1 MKLSEIKLNLRK
13 ALEEDANEIFLSSEY
28 QQFLGGTMYALL
40 KETEYSNIY
49 LNLYSDKTATAST
62 DGQKIRL
69 SIDGVLTSFAQNN
82 DEKYL
87 SHIGLL
93 FHECGHLLY
102 TNFKSLNAL
111 RRKFVNLGHLDSA
124 EIQSICYCKDE
135 YTKEL
140 LDMTNVIEDMY
151 IEKCLEKE
159 YAGQV
164 VKALCQ
170 NREYEKAHYGN
181 SDELEKL
188 ALEGKLSQVHAFTYL
203 LHDYCN
209 VHAFKG
215 DENWVELKPAHDLL
229 EKFKPS
235 IDELKS
241 YQESSKKN
249 KILTKIAKEMLALM
263 DNAPKMQMQGQGG
276 NPSNSQ
282 DDSNQQGQ
290 SGQGSDPCQNQQN
303 QEGSQNQ
310 NQGSGQDENSNQSSN
325 QNQGSN
331 GGGKTMVAPNGK
343 REKDL
348 CENKLGGE
356 TSSMLNSTGREPK
369 DKFKPDSSKKSLEER
384 REEAREKKQIQDD
397 LNQALDEI
405 AKDLYK
411 QQEGDKEVLKA
422 LDAIKKETNKSFRV
436 IRPDCWNND
445 YRNEYK
451 KIKNEVKPI
460 ISQASNLINNI
471 LKNFEEPENETK
483 LTSGGKVV
491 VKDLWKQ
498 DGKCFSQYKEGDEMP
513 DVAFGLVI
521 DGSGSMGREK
531 MNAAIKA
538 AVALKEMC
546 NKLDIPCAVISHSS
560 SSFPIERFATFSDD
574 TDFQKISQHSGG
586 GGTCDSMGLYV
597 MGEML
602 LQRPEKEKIMIIIS
616 DGDPNDVGFSGLKT
630 IKKTKIS
637 CGNGNDAV
645 QETKAVVKG
654 FKKCG
659 IQTYGVA
666 LFCYDDIKAIYEKDT
681 IECKNLAELPRKLA
695 KLLKNAVVK

>member
-1 MKLSEIKLNLRK
+1 MKLNEIKMILRK
-13 ALEEDANEIFLSSEY
+13 ALEEDANKIFLSNEY
-28 QQFLGGTMYALL
+28 QQFLSGTMYALL
-40 KETEYSNIY
+40 KETDYSNIY
-49 LNLYSDKTATAST
+49 LKLYSDRAATAAT
-62 DGQKIRL
+62 DGQKIKL

-111 RRKFVNLGHLDSA
+111 RRKFGNLDHLSFD
-124 EIQSICYCKDE
+124 EKQSICYCEDE
-135 YTKEL
+135 YKKEL

-159 YAGQV
+159 FAGQV
-164 VKALCQ
+164 IKALCQ

-215 DENWVELKPAHDLL
+215 DEYWVELKPAHDLL
-229 EKFKPS
+229 EKLKPS
-235 IDELKS
+235 IDELKD
-241 YQESSKKN
+241 YRESTRKN
-249 KILTKIAKEMLALM
+249 KLLTMIAKEMLSLM
-263 DNAPKMQMQGQGG
+263 DNTPKMQMQGQGG
-276 NPSNSQ
+276 SSDSQ
-282 DDSNQQGQ
+282 DDSSQQGQ
-290 SGQGSDPCQNQQN
+290 QGQGSSSYQNQQN
-303 QEGSQNQ
+303 QEGGQ
-310 NQGSGQDENSNQSSN
+310 NQGSGQDENSNQNSN
-325 QNQGSN
+325 QNQSSN
-331 GGGKTMVAPNGK
+331 GGGKTRVAPNGK

-356 TSSMLNSTGREPK
+356 TNSMLNSTGREPK
-369 DKFKPDSSKKSLEER
+369 DKFEPTSSKQSLEER

-397 LNQALDEI
+397 LNQALDEM
-405 AKDLYK
+405 AKDLFK
-411 QQEGDKEVLKA
+411 QQAGDKEVAKA
-422 LDAIKKETNKSFRV
+422 LDNIKKETNKSFRV
-436 IRPDCWNND
+436 IRPDDWNNN
-445 YRNEYK
+445 YKNEYK

-491 VKDLWKQ
+491 VKDLWKK

-513 DVAFGLVI
+513 DVAFGLVV
-521 DGSGSMGREK
+521 DGSGSMGSGK
-531 MNAAIKA
+531 MRAAIKA

-560 SSFPIERFATFSDD
+560 SSYPIKRFATFNDD
-574 TDFQKISQHSGG
+574 TDFQKISQHSGCG
-586 GGTCDSMGLYV
+586 STCDSMGLYV
-597 MGEML
+597 MGELL
-602 LQRPEKEKIMIIIS
+602 LQRPEREKIMIIIS
-616 DGDPNDVGFSGLKT
+616 DGDPNDTGFDGLNV
-630 IKKTKIS
+630 IKKTKI
-637 CGNGNDAV
+637 CDGDDAI

-659 IQTYGVA
+659 VQTYGVA
-666 LFCYDDIKAIYEKDT
+666 LFCYNDIKAIYEKDT

-695 KLLKNAVVK
+695 KILKNAVVK

>member
-1 MKLSEIKLNLRK
+1 MKLNEIKLNLRK
-13 ALEEDANEIFLSSEY
+13 ALEEDANKIFLSSEY

-49 LNLYSDKTATAST
+49 LKLYSDQTATAST
-62 DGQKIRL
+62 DGQKIKL
-69 SIDGVLTSFAQNN
+69 SIDGILTSFAQNN

-111 RRKFVNLGHLDSA
+111 RRKFVNLGHLDSIEA
-124 EIQSICYCKDE
+124 QSICYCQDE

-140 LDMTNVIEDMY
+140 LDITNIIEDMY

-159 YAGQV
+159 FAGQV

-215 DENWVELKPAHDLL
+215 DENWAELKPAHDLL
-229 EKFKPS
+229 EKLKPS
-235 IDELKS
+235 IDELKD

-249 KILTKIAKEMLALM
+249 KILTKIAKEMLSLM
-263 DNAPKMQMQGQGG
+263 NNTPKMQMQGQGG
-276 NPSNSQ
+276 SNDSQ
-282 DDSNQQGQ
+282 DDSSQQGQ
-290 SGQGSDPCQNQQN
+290 QGQGSSSCQNQQN
-303 QEGSQNQ
+303 QEGGQNQ
-310 NQGSGQDENSNQSSN
+310 NQGSGQNESSNQNSN

-331 GGGKTMVAPNGK
+331 GGGKTRVAPNGK

-348 CENKLGGE
+348 CENKLGGK
-356 TSSMLNSTGREPK
+356 TNSMLNSTGREPK
-369 DKFKPDSSKKSLEER
+369 DKFEPTSSKQSLEER

-397 LNQALDEI
+397 LNQALDEM
-405 AKDLYK
+405 AKDLFK
-411 QQEGDKEVLKA
+411 QQAGDKEVAKA
-422 LDAIKKETNKSFRV
+422 LDNIKKETNKSFRV
-436 IRPDCWNND
+436 IRPDDWNNN
-445 YRNEYK
+445 YKNEYK

-491 VKDLWKQ
+491 VKDLWKK

-513 DVAFGLVI
+513 DVAFGLVV
-521 DGSGSMGREK
+521 DGSGSMGSGK
-531 MNAAIKA
+531 MRAAIKA

-560 SSFPIERFATFSDD
+560 SSYPIMRFATFNDD
-574 TDFQKISQHSGG
+574 TDFQKISQHSGCG
-586 GGTCDSMGLYV
+586 STCDSMGLYV

-616 DGDPNDVGFSGLKT
+616 DGDPNDTGFDGLNV
-630 IKKTKIS
+630 IKKTKI
-637 CGNGNDAV
+637 CDGDDAI

-659 IQTYGVA
+659 VQTYGVA
-666 LFCYDDIKAIYEKDT
+666 LFCYNDIKAIYEKDT

-695 KLLKNAVVK
+695 KILKNAVVK

>member
-1 MKLSEIKLNLRK
+1 MKLSEIKMILRK
-13 ALEEDANEIFLSSEY
+13 ALEEDANKIFLSNEY
-28 QQFLGGTMYALL
+28 QQFLSGTMYALL
-40 KETEYSNIY
+40 KETDYSNIY
-49 LNLYSDKTATAST
+49 LKLYSDRAATAAT
-62 DGQKIRL
+62 DGQKIKL

-111 RRKFVNLGHLDSA
+111 RRKFANLDHLDST

-140 LDMTNVIEDMY
+140 LDMTNIIEDMY

-159 YAGQV
+159 FAGQV
-164 VKALCQ
+164 IKALCQ

-188 ALEGKLSQVHAFTYL
+188 AIEGKLSQVHAFTYL

-229 EKFKPS
+229 EKLKPS
-235 IDELKS
+235 IDELKE
-241 YQESSKKN
+241 YRESTRKN
-249 KILTKIAKEMLALM
+249 KLLTMIAKEMLSLM
-263 DNAPKMQMQGQGG
+263 DNTPKMQMQGQGG
-276 NPSNSQ
+276 SSDSQ
-282 DDSNQQGQ
+282 DDSSQQGKQ
-290 SGQGSDPCQNQQN
+290 GQGSSSCQNQQN
-303 QEGSQNQ
+303 QEGGQNQ

-331 GGGKTMVAPNGK
+331 GGGKTRVAPNGK

-348 CENKLGGE
+348 CENRLGGE
-356 TSSMLNSTGREPK
+356 TSSMLKSTGREPK
-369 DKFKPDSSKKSLEER
+369 DKFEPTPSKKSLEER

-397 LNQALDEI
+397 LNQALDEM
-405 AKDLYK
+405 AKDLFK
-411 QQEGDKEVLKA
+411 QQAGDKEVSKA
-422 LDAIKKETNKSFRV
+422 LDNIEKETNKCFRV
-436 IRPDCWNND
+436 IRPDDWNNN
-445 YRNEYK
+445 YKNEYK

-491 VKDLWKQ
+491 VKDLWKK

-521 DGSGSMGREK
+521 DGSGSMGSGK
-531 MNAAIKA
+531 MNATIKA
-538 AVALKEMC
+538 TVALKEMC

-560 SSFPIERFATFSDD
+560 SNYPIKRFATFSDD
-574 TDFQKISQHSGG
+574 TDFQKISQHSGCG
-586 GGTCDSMGLYV
+586 STCDSMGLYV

-602 LQRPEKEKIMIIIS
+602 LQRPEREKIMIIIS
-616 DGDPNDVGFSGLKT
+616 DGDPNDTGFDGLNV
-630 IKKTKIS
+630 IKKTKI
-637 CGNGNDAV
+637 CDGDDAI

-659 IQTYGVA
+659 VQTYGVA
-666 LFCYDDIKAIYEKDT
+666 LFCYNDIKAIYEKDT

-695 KLLKNAVVK
+695 KILKNAVVK

>member
-1 MKLSEIKLNLRK
+1 MKLSEIKMSLRK

-49 LNLYSDKTATAST
+49 LNLYSDHAATATT

-87 SHIGLL
+87 SHVGLL

-102 TNFKSLNAL
+102 TNFKNLNAL

-124 EIQSICYCKDE
+124 EIQSIYFCKDE

-159 YAGQV
+159 FAGQV

-215 DENWVELKPAHDLL
+215 DENWTQLKPAHDLL

-263 DNAPKMQMQGQGG
+263 NNAPKMQMQGQGS
-276 NPSNSQ
+276 NPSYSQ

-290 SGQGSDPCQNQQN
+290 QGQGSDSCQNQQN
-303 QEGSQNQ
+303 QEGGQNQ
-310 NQGSGQDENSNQSSN
+310 NQGSGQDENSNQNSN

-331 GGGKTMVAPNGK
+331 SGGKTRVAPNGK
-343 REKDL
+343 REKEL
-348 CENKLGGE
+348 CESKLGGE

-411 QQEGDKEVLKA
+411 QQEGDKEVSKA
-422 LDAIKKETNKSFRV
+422 LDNIKKETNKSFRV
-436 IRPDCWNND
+436 IRPDCWNGD

-460 ISQASNLINNI
+460 ISQASNLINNV

-521 DGSGSMGREK
+521 DGSGSMGRGK

-560 SSFPIERFATFSDD
+560 SSYPIERFATFSDD

-630 IKKTKIS
+630 IKKTKIP

-659 IQTYGVA
+659 VQTYGVA

-681 IECKNLAELPRKLA
+681 IECKSLSELPRKLA

>member
-1 MKLSEIKLNLRK
+1 MKLSEIKMNLRK

-49 LNLYSDKTATAST
+49 LNLYSDQTATAST
-62 DGQKIRL
+62 DGSKIRL

-111 RRKFVNLGHLDSA
+111 RRKLVNLGHLDSA
-124 EIQSICYCKDE
+124 EIQSIYYCQEE
-135 YTKEL
+135 YKQEL

-159 YAGQV
+159 FAGQV
-164 VKALCQ
+164 VRALCQ

-188 ALEGKLSQVHAFTYL
+188 ALEDKLSQIHAFTYL

-215 DENWVELKPAHDLL
+215 DENWIELKPAHDLL

-235 IDELKS
+235 IDELKD

-249 KILTKIAKEMLALM
+249 KILTKIAKEMLSLM
-263 DNAPKMQMQGQGG
+263 DNTPKMQMQGQGG
-276 NPSNSQ
+276 NPSDSQ

-290 SGQGSDPCQNQQN
+290 QGQGSGSCQNQQN

-310 NQGSGQDENSNQSSN
+310 NQGSGQGENSNQSSN

-331 GGGKTMVAPNGK
+331 GGGKIRVAPNGK

-356 TSSMLNSTGREPK
+356 TSSILNSTGREPK

-411 QQEGDKEVLKA
+411 QQEGDKEVSKA
-422 LDAIKKETNKSFRV
+422 LDTIKKETNKSFRV
-436 IRPDCWNND
+436 IRPDYWDGD

-521 DGSGSMGREK
+521 DGSGSMGHGK

-560 SSFPIERFATFSDD
+560 SSYPIKRFATFNDD

-659 IQTYGVA
+659 VQTYGVA

-681 IECKNLAELPRKLA
+681 IECKNLGELPRKLA
-695 KLLKNAVVK
+695 KLLKKAVVK

>member
-49 LNLYSDKTATAST
+49 LKLYSDQTATAST
-62 DGQKIRL
+62 DGQKIKL

-111 RRKFVNLGHLDSA
+111 RKKFVNLGHLDSA

-159 YAGQV
+159 FAGQV
-164 VKALCQ
+164 IKALRQ

-215 DENWVELKPAHDLL
+215 DENWVELKPAYDLL

-249 KILTKIAKEMLALM
+249 KILTKIAKEMLSLM
-263 DNAPKMQMQGQGG
+263 NNTPKMQMQGQGD

-290 SGQGSDPCQNQQN
+290 QGHGSGSCQNQQN
-303 QEGSQNQ
+303 QECGQNQ

-331 GGGKTMVAPNGK
+331 GGGKTRVAPNGK

-356 TSSMLNSTGREPK
+356 TSSILNSTGREPK

-405 AKDLYK
+405 AKGLYK
-411 QQEGDKEVLKA
+411 QQAGDKEVEKA
-422 LDAIKKETNKSFRV
+422 LDNIKKETNKSFRV
-436 IRPDCWNND
+436 IRPDYWNND
-445 YRNEYK
+445 YKNEYK

-521 DGSGSMGREK
+521 DGSGSMGSGK

-560 SSFPIERFATFSDD
+560 SSYPIKRFATFSDD
-574 TDFQKISQHSGG
+574 TDFQKISQHSGS

-602 LQRPEKEKIMIIIS
+602 LQRPEREKIMIIIS
-616 DGDPNDVGFSGLKT
+616 DGDPNDTGFDGLNV
-630 IKKTKIS
+630 IKKTKI
-637 CGNGNDAV
+637 CGGDDAI

-659 IQTYGVA
+659 VQTYGVA
-666 LFCYDDIKAIYEKDT
+666 LFCYNDIKAIYEKDT
-681 IECKNLAELPRKLA
+681 IECKSLSELPRKLA

>member
-1 MKLSEIKLNLRK
+1 MKLSEIKMILRK
-13 ALEEDANEIFLSSEY
+13 ALEEDANKIFLSNEY
-28 QQFLGGTMYALL
+28 QQFLSGTMYALL
-40 KETEYSNIY
+40 KETDYSNIY
-49 LNLYSDKTATAST
+49 LKLYSNRAATAAT
-62 DGQKIRL
+62 DGQKIKL

-111 RRKFVNLGHLDSA
+111 RRKFGNLDHLSFD
-124 EIQSICYCKDE
+124 EKQSICYCEDE

-159 YAGQV
+159 FAGQV
-164 VKALCQ
+164 IKALCQ

-229 EKFKPS
+229 EKLKPS
-235 IDELKS
+235 IDELKD
-241 YQESSKKN
+241 YRESTRKN
-249 KILTKIAKEMLALM
+249 KLLTMIAKEMLSLM
-263 DNAPKMQMQGQGG
+263 DNTPKMQMQGQGG
-276 NPSNSQ
+276 SSDSQ
-282 DDSNQQGQ
+282 DDSSQQGQ
-290 SGQGSDPCQNQQN
+290 QGQGSSSCQNQQK
-303 QEGSQNQ
+303 QEGGQNQ
-310 NQGSGQDENSNQSSN
+310 NQGSGQDENSNQ
-325 QNQGSN
+325 NQGSN
-331 GGGKTMVAPNGK
+331 SGGKTRVAPNGK

-356 TSSMLNSTGREPK
+356 TNSMLNSTGREPK
-369 DKFKPDSSKKSLEER
+369 DKFEPTSSKQSLEER

-397 LNQALDEI
+397 LNQALDEM
-405 AKDLYK
+405 AKDLFK
-411 QQEGDKEVLKA
+411 QQAGDKEVAKA
-422 LDAIKKETNKSFRV
+422 LDNIKKETNKSFRV
-436 IRPDCWNND
+436 IRPDDWNNN
-445 YRNEYK
+445 YKNEYK

-491 VKDLWKQ
+491 VKDLWKK

-513 DVAFGLVI
+513 DVAFGLVV
-521 DGSGSMGREK
+521 DGSGSMGSGK
-531 MNAAIKA
+531 MRAAIKA

-560 SSFPIERFATFSDD
+560 SSYPIKRFASFNDD

-602 LQRPEKEKIMIIIS
+602 LQRPEREKIMIIIS
-616 DGDPNDVGFSGLKT
+616 DGDPNDTGFDGLNV
-630 IKKTKIS
+630 IKKTKI
-637 CGNGNDAV
+637 CGGDDAI

-659 IQTYGVA
+659 VQTYGVA
-666 LFCYDDIKAIYEKDT
+666 LFCYNDIKAIYEKDT

-695 KLLKNAVVK
+695 KILKNAVVK

>member
-49 LNLYSDKTATAST
+49 LKLYSDQTATAST
-62 DGQKIRL
+62 DGQKIKL

-111 RRKFVNLGHLDSA
+111 RKKFVNLGHLDSA

-159 YAGQV
+159 FAGQV
-164 VKALCQ
+164 IKALCQ
-170 NREYEKAHYGN
+170 NREYKKAHYGN

-215 DENWVELKPAHDLL
+215 DENWVELKPAYDLL

-249 KILTKIAKEMLALM
+249 KILTKIAKEMLSLM
-263 DNAPKMQMQGQGG
+263 DNTPKMQMQGQCG
-276 NPSNSQ
+276 PSDSQ
-282 DDSNQQGQ
+282 DDSQNQQGQ
-290 SGQGSDPCQNQQN
+290 QGQGSGSCQNQQN
-303 QEGSQNQ
+303 QEGGQNQ
-310 NQGSGQDENSNQSSN
+310 NQGSGQNESSNQSPN

-331 GGGKTMVAPNGK
+331 GGGKTRVAPNGK

-356 TSSMLNSTGREPK
+356 TNSMLNSTGREPK
-369 DKFKPDSSKKSLEER
+369 DKFEPTSSKQSLEE
-384 REEAREKKQIQDD
+384 EAH
-397 LNQALDEI
+397 
-405 AKDLYK
+405 
-411 QQEGDKEVLKA
+411 
-422 LDAIKKETNKSFRV
+422 
-436 IRPDCWNND
+436 RP
-445 YRNEYK
+445 
-451 KIKNEVKPI
+451 
-460 ISQASNLINNI
+460 S
-471 LKNFEEPENETK
+471 
-483 LTSGGKVV
+483 
-491 VKDLWKQ
+491 
-498 DGKCFSQYKEGDEMP
+498 
-513 DVAFGLVI
+513 
-521 DGSGSMGREK
+521 
-531 MNAAIKA
+531 
-538 AVALKEMC
+538 
-546 NKLDIPCAVISHSS
+546 
-560 SSFPIERFATFSDD
+560 
-574 TDFQKISQHSGG
+574 
-586 GGTCDSMGLYV
+586 
-597 MGEML
+597 
-602 LQRPEKEKIMIIIS
+602 
-616 DGDPNDVGFSGLKT
+616 
-630 IKKTKIS
+630 
-637 CGNGNDAV
+637 
-645 QETKAVVKG
+645 
-654 FKKCG
+654 
-659 IQTYGVA
+659 
-666 LFCYDDIKAIYEKDT
+666 
-681 IECKNLAELPRKLA
+681 
-695 KLLKNAVVK
+695 

>member
-1 MKLSEIKLNLRK
+1 MKLNEIKLNLRK
-13 ALEEDANEIFLSSEY
+13 ALEEDANKIFLSSEY

-49 LNLYSDKTATAST
+49 LKLYSDQTATAST
-62 DGQKIRL
+62 DGQKIKL

-111 RRKFVNLGHLDSA
+111 RRKFVNLGHLDSI
-124 EIQSICYCKDE
+124 ETQSICYCQDE

-140 LDMTNVIEDMY
+140 LDMTNIIEDMY

-159 YAGQV
+159 FAGQV

-181 SDELEKL
+181 CDELEKL
-188 ALEGKLSQVHAFTYL
+188 AFEGKLSQVHAFTYL

-209 VHAFKG
+209 VHTFKG
-215 DENWVELKPAHDLL
+215 DENWVELKPAYDLL
-229 EKFKPS
+229 EKLKPS
-235 IDELKS
+235 IDELKN

-249 KILTKIAKEMLALM
+249 KILTKIAKEMLSLM
-263 DNAPKMQMQGQGG
+263 DNTPKIQMQGQGG
-276 NPSNSQ
+276 PSDSQ
-282 DDSNQQGQ
+282 DDSQNQQGQ
-290 SGQGSDPCQNQQN
+290 QGQGSGFCQNQQN
-303 QEGSQNQ
+303 QNQ
-310 NQGSGQDENSNQSSN
+310 SSGQNESLSQSSN

-331 GGGKTMVAPNGK
+331 GGGKTRVVPNGK

-348 CENKLGGE
+348 CEGKLGGE
-356 TSSMLNSTGREPK
+356 TNSTLNSTGREPK
-369 DKFKPDSSKKSLEER
+369 DKFESTSSKQSLEER

-397 LNQALDEI
+397 LNQALDEM
-405 AKDLYK
+405 AKDLFK
-411 QQEGDKEVLKA
+411 QQAGDKEVAKA
-422 LDAIKKETNKSFRV
+422 LDNIKKETNKSFRV
-436 IRPDCWNND
+436 IRPDDWNNN
-445 YRNEYK
+445 YKNEYK

-498 DGKCFSQYKEGDEMP
+498 DGKFFSQYKEGDEMP
-513 DVAFGLVI
+513 DVAFGLVV
-521 DGSGSMGREK
+521 DGSGSMGFGK
-531 MNAAIKA
+531 MRAAIKA

-546 NKLDIPCAVISHSS
+546 NKLNIPCAVISHSS
-560 SSFPIERFATFSDD
+560 ASNPIYRFATFNDD

-586 GGTCDSMGLYV
+586 SSTCDSMGLYV

-602 LQRPEKEKIMIIIS
+602 LQRPEREKIMIIIS
-616 DGDPNDVGFSGLKT
+616 DGDPNDTGFDGLNV
-630 IKKTKIS
+630 IKKTKI
-637 CGNGNDAV
+637 CGGDDAI

-659 IQTYGVA
+659 VQTYGVA

-681 IECKNLAELPRKLA
+681 IECKSLAELPRKLA
-695 KLLKNAVVK
+695 KLLKKAVIK

>member
-1 MKLSEIKLNLRK
+1 MKLSEIKLILRK
-13 ALEEDANEIFLSSEY
+13 ALEEDANKIFLSSEY

-49 LNLYSDKTATAST
+49 LKLYSDKTAIAST

-124 EIQSICYCKDE
+124 EIQSICYCQDE

-140 LDMTNVIEDMY
+140 LDMTNIIEDMY
-151 IEKCLEKE
+151 IEKCLQKE
-159 YAGQV
+159 FAGQV
-164 VKALCQ
+164 IKALCQ

-215 DENWVELKPAHDLL
+215 NENWVELKPAHDLL

-235 IDELKS
+235 IDELKD

-249 KILTKIAKEMLALM
+249 KILTKIAKEMLSLM
-263 DNAPKMQMQGQGG
+263 DNTPKMQMQGQGG
-276 NPSNSQ
+276 PSDSQ
-282 DDSNQQGQ
+282 DDSQNQQGQ
-290 SGQGSDPCQNQQN
+290 QGQGSGSSQNQQN
-303 QEGSQNQ
+303 QESGQNQ
-310 NQGSGQDENSNQSSN
+310 NQGSGQSESSNPSSN

-331 GGGKTMVAPNGK
+331 GGGKTRVAPNGK

-356 TSSMLNSTGREPK
+356 TNSMLNSTGREPK
-369 DKFKPDSSKKSLEER
+369 DKFEPTSSKQSLEER

-397 LNQALDEI
+397 LNQALDEM
-405 AKDLYK
+405 AKDLFK
-411 QQEGDKEVLKA
+411 QQAGDKEVAKA
-422 LDAIKKETNKSFRV
+422 LDNIKKETNKSFRV
-436 IRPDCWNND
+436 IRPDDWNNN
-445 YRNEYK
+445 YKNEYK

-491 VKDLWKQ
+491 VKDLWKK

-513 DVAFGLVI
+513 DVAFGLVV
-521 DGSGSMGREK
+521 DGSGSMGSGK
-531 MNAAIKA
+531 MRAAIKA

-560 SSFPIERFATFSDD
+560 SSYPIKRFATFNDD

-586 GGTCDSMGLYV
+586 SSTCDSMGLYV

-602 LQRPEKEKIMIIIS
+602 LQRPEREKIMIIIS
-616 DGDPNDVGFSGLKT
+616 DGDPNDTGFDGLNV
-630 IKKTKIS
+630 IKKTKI
-637 CGNGNDAV
+637 CGGDDAI

-659 IQTYGVA
+659 VQTYGVA

-681 IECKNLAELPRKLA
+681 IECKNLGELPRKLA
-695 KLLKNAVVK
+695 KLLKKAVVK

>member
-1 MKLSEIKLNLRK
+1 MKLNEIKLNLRK
-13 ALEEDANEIFLSSEY
+13 ALEEDANKIFLSSEY

-49 LNLYSDKTATAST
+49 LKLYSDQTATAST
-62 DGQKIRL
+62 DGQKIKL
-69 SIDGVLTSFAQNN
+69 SIDGVLTRFAQNN
-82 DEKYL
+82 DKKYL

-111 RRKFVNLGHLDSA
+111 RRKFVNLGHLDSIEA
-124 EIQSICYCKDE
+124 QSICYCQDE

-140 LDMTNVIEDMY
+140 LDMTNIIEDMY

-159 YAGQV
+159 FAGQV

-181 SDELEKL
+181 CDELEKL
-188 ALEGKLSQVHAFTYL
+188 AFEGKLSQVHAFTYL

-209 VHAFKG
+209 VHTFKG
-215 DENWVELKPAHDLL
+215 DENWVELKPAYDLL
-229 EKFKPS
+229 EKLKPS
-235 IDELKS
+235 IDELKD

-249 KILTKIAKEMLALM
+249 KILTKIAKEMLSLM
-263 DNAPKMQMQGQGG
+263 DNTPKIQMQGQGG
-276 NPSNSQ
+276 PSNSQ
-282 DDSNQQGQ
+282 DDSQKQQGQ
-290 SGQGSDPCQNQQN
+290 QGQGSGSSQNQQN
-303 QEGSQNQ
+303 QEGGQNQ
-310 NQGSGQDENSNQSSN
+310 SQGSRQNEN

-331 GGGKTMVAPNGK
+331 GGDKTKVAPNGK

-348 CENKLGGE
+348 CESKLGGE
-356 TSSMLNSTGREPK
+356 TNSMLNSTGREPK
-369 DKFKPDSSKKSLEER
+369 DKFEPTSSKKSLEER

-397 LNQALDEI
+397 LNQALDEM
-405 AKDLYK
+405 AKDLFK
-411 QQEGDKEVLKA
+411 QQAGDKEVAKA
-422 LDAIKKETNKSFRV
+422 LDNIKKETNESFRV
-436 IRPDCWNND
+436 IRPDDWNNN
-445 YRNEYK
+445 YKNEYK

-498 DGKCFSQYKEGDEMP
+498 DGKFFSQYKEGDEMP
-513 DVAFGLVI
+513 DVAFGLVV
-521 DGSGSMGREK
+521 DGSGSMGSGK
-531 MNAAIKA
+531 MRAAIKA

-560 SSFPIERFATFSDD
+560 SSYPIKRFATFNDD
-574 TDFQKISQHSGG
+574 TDFQKIFQHSGSG
-586 GGTCDSMGLYV
+586 STCDSMGLYV

-616 DGDPNDVGFSGLKT
+616 DGDPNDTGFDGLNA
-630 IKKTKIS
+630 IKKTKI
-637 CGNGNDAV
+637 CDGDEAV
-645 QETKAVVKG
+645 QETKAVVKS

-659 IQTYGVA
+659 VQTYGVA

-681 IECKNLAELPRKLA
+681 IECQSLAELPRKLA
-695 KLLKNAVVK
+695 KLLKKAVVK